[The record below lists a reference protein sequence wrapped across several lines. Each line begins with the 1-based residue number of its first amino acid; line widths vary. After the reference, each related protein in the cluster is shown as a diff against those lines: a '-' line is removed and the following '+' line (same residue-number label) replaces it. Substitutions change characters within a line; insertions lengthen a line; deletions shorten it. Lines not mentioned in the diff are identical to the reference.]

1 MMPPDEV
8 KAVVED
14 VEDSAALPS
23 KADNEKKMES
33 KWKIVQS
40 ANRQIAPP
48 RLLLPSQI
56 KINQILEEL
65 KKFSVDET
73 NPSKTVHPATSHSPR
88 DYLQCIRQ
96 RLKIYLL
103 HTRFHYLIIILVLID
118 LIVVLVDLVLGEC
131 NPFFV
136 LFLFFRIL
144 LNQWVDYI
152 SCSFAH

>member
-1 MMPPDEV
+1 MPPDEV

-14 VEDSAALPS
+14 VEDSVALPS
-23 KADNEKKMES
+23 VTDNEKKKES

-40 ANRQIAPP
+40 ANHQIALP

-65 KKFSVDET
+65 KKYSGDEP
-73 NPSKTVHPATSHSPR
+73 NPSKTVHSTTSNSPR
-88 DYLQCIRQ
+88 DYLQCIHQ
-96 RLKIYLL
+96 RLKSCLL

-131 NPFFV
+131 NR
-136 LFLFFRIL
+136 LFFCFFSSES
-144 LNQWVDYI
+144 D
-152 SCSFAH
+152 